1 MKKITNIIQWSF
13 AIFFWFLS
21 LGTGSIVSSAAI
33 IIAGLLMA
41 PIKPI
46 REFLKKIK
54 IKSSIAI
61 VLSVIIFFGAIIAS
75 PAGQTEAPSLTEQ
88 TEAFTTTPN
97 ESVNNFE
104 ELTDGN
110 NSTVAVL
117 PDETQNSY
125 DSKTEQAEQTAK
137 NDSETNLSSVGN
149 SKKPTSSSIPAYSG
163 KIYITLNN
171 NTPNFSKSELT
182 TKAYESYSP
191 LDSLGR
197 CGVATAS
204 LGKGIMPKDGEK
216 RGSISSIKPS
226 GWVQAQY
233 DFVSGKYLYNRCH
246 LIGWQLS
253 AENANVRNLITG
265 TRYFNTKG
273 MLPFEN
279 MVADYINET
288 ENHVAYRVTP
298 IFEGDNLV
306 AKGVQIEAY
315 SVEDDGEG
323 ICFNVFCYNV
333 QNGVEIDYATG
344 SSKATKTASTTKK
357 AVTTTRKPTTTK
369 STATTKNETTTQKVT
384 KPTTTKKET
393 TTKAPA
399 TNARYICNTNSQK
412 FHYPSC
418 QHAKRIKAENRTEF
432 NGTRDQLISKGY
444 SPCGIC
450 DP

>member
-1 MKKITNIIQWSF
+1 MKKITNLVQWGF
-13 AIFFWFLS
+13 AIFFWLLS
-21 LGTGSIVSSAAI
+21 LGTGSIVSSAAV

-46 REFLKKIK
+46 RDFLQKIK
-54 IKSSIAI
+54 IKSAVAI
-61 VLSVIIFFGAIIAS
+61 VLSVIIFFGAIVTS
-75 PAGQTEAPSLTEQ
+75 PTGQTASSPTEQ
-88 TEAFTTTPN
+88 TEASTTSPNELINTTT
-97 ESVNNFE
+97 
-104 ELTDGN
+104 DN

-117 PDETQNSY
+117 PSESESNY
-125 DSKTEQAEQTAK
+125 DTNTEQAEQTTK
-137 NDSETNLSSVGN
+137 NDSETNISSVGN
-149 SKKPTSSSIPAYSG
+149 GKKPTSSSIPEYSG
-163 KIYITLNN
+163 KIYITLNDN
-171 NTPNFSKSELT
+171 IPNFSNSELT
-182 TKAYESYSP
+182 TKGYEKYSS

-204 LGKGIMPKDGEK
+204 LGKEIMPKDGEK

-233 DFVSGKYLYNRCH
+233 DFISGKYLYNRCH

-253 AENANVRNLITG
+253 AENANAKNLITG
-265 TRYFNTKG
+265 TRHFNVDG

-298 IFEGDNLV
+298 IYNGSDLV

-315 SVEDDGEG
+315 SVEDEGEG

-333 QNGVEIDYATG
+333 QDGVEIDYSTG
-344 SSKATKTASTTKK
+344 SSKATETASTTKK
-357 AVTTTRKPTTTK
+357 TITTTKKPTTTK
-369 STATTKNETTTQKVT
+369 STATTKKETTTKKVT
-384 KPTTTKKET
+384 NPTTTKKET

-418 QHAKRIKAENRTEF
+418 QHAKRIKAENRMEF
-432 NGTRDQLISKGY
+432 NGTRDQLIIKGY
-444 SPCGIC
+444 SPCGTC